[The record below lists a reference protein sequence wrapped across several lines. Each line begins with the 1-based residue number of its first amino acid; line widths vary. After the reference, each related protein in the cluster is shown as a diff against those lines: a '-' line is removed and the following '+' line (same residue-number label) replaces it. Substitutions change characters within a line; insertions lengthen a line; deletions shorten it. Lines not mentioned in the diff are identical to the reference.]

1 MEQKFSIYFTSD
13 IHGYLY
19 PENYADREQKPL
31 GLLAAAGS
39 FCKDANTLVL
49 DGGDML
55 QGSAFDMYCQKFAGD
70 TTAQAEAMNAAG
82 YDFVTI
88 GNHDFNYGY
97 EYLTGYLKKLH
108 AKAVCANLRIK
119 KEEDAEL
126 VKPYHI
132 VRLENGLRV
141 AVIGIVTDYVNVW
154 EQKENLEYFEIGSPY
169 EALKQAIDEIGDRAD
184 IRVCIYHGGY
194 EADLETGRILSTTG
208 EDIGYQIC
216 RTLPVDILL
225 TGHQH
230 MAFSGKW
237 INGTFT
243 AQVPDK
249 AREYLHLSGVAYG
262 DGLHVEAELV
272 PVKEADAEAIYSVI
286 SGSIRDT
293 ETEDKQAEDTET
305 EEKEQLSKM
314 KDAAK
319 ALLPFEQKTQTWLD
333 EPLGVLPR
341 ELSPDTKIR
350 MAVNGSPIAD
360 FINQI
365 QLYYSGAQIA
375 CCGLANE
382 VGGFRTS
389 VTTRD
394 VIASYPYPN
403 TLMVLEIDGKTLRKA
418 LERTAEYFQPDES
431 AEDGIRV
438 ADCFIKPKVEHYN
451 YDYFA
456 GIDYVIDAGKP
467 AGSRI
472 VSLLYQGKPVE
483 DTDTFSLCLNNY
495 RASGAGGYE
504 MYQGLKVIKEINT
517 EMTEL
522 LIDYLGNH
530 PQVELTEEK
539 SYRVIW

>member
-1 MEQKFSIYFTSD
+1 MEQNFSIYFTSD

-19 PENYADREQKPL
+19 PENYADRERKQL
-31 GLLAAAGS
+31 GLLAAACG
-39 FCKDANTLVL
+39 FRKDQNTLVL

-97 EYLTGYLKKLH
+97 DYLTGYLKKLH
-108 AKAVCANLRIK
+108 ARAVCANLRIK
-119 KEEDAEL
+119 KEEDRNL
-126 VKPYHI
+126 VQPYHI

-154 EQKENLEYFEIGSPY
+154 EQKENLEYFEISSPY
-169 EALKQAIDEIGDRAD
+169 EALKQVIDEIGDRAD
-184 IRVCIYHGGY
+184 LRVCIYHGGY

-208 EDIGYQIC
+208 EDVGYKIC
-216 RTLPVDILL
+216 TTLPVDILL

-249 AREYLHLSGVAYG
+249 AQKYLHLSGTVYG

-272 PVKEADAEAIYSVI
+272 PVKEADAKAVYSAISEDMA
-286 SGSIRDT
+286 DT
-293 ETEDKQAEDTET
+293 ATEDTE
-305 EEKEQLSKM
+305 QLSRVKY
-314 KDAAK
+314 AAK

-333 EPLGVLPR
+333 EPLGTLPR

-350 MAVNGSPIAD
+350 MAANGSPIAD

-418 LERTAEYFQPDES
+418 LERTAEYFQPDAA

-472 VSLLYQGKPVE
+472 VSLTRQGKPVE

-522 LIDYLGNH
+522 MIDYLGTH
-530 PQVELTEEK
+530 PKVELAEEK